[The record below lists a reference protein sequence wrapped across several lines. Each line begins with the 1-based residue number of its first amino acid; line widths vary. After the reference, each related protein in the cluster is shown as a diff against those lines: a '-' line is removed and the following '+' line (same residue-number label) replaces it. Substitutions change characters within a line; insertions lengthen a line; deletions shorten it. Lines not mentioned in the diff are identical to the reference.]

1 MGPKNLAVSKLRKGA
16 LGERRLTSPL
26 VEQMQDP
33 SHSEGRGYG
42 YWLKW
47 VIMTM
52 VVMGFL

>member
-1 MGPKNLAVSKLRKGA
+1 MGPKNLAVSNLRKGA